1 MKLKLHL
8 IFIAILF
15 SQVLCAQTE
24 EHEHPE
30 GERHDHFKN
39 DIGLANSA
47 VYFVKEK
54 KFAYGLHF
62 HYVRA
67 IPKSKFG
74 LGLGYERIFDEHKH
88 NTIGVV
94 IAYRPVHEL
103 TLSISPGVTFEDAY
117 PEAGFALHIE
127 ATYGFEIGNI
137 HLGPLV
143 EFAYDPEDYHISIG
157 IHLGYDF

>member
-15 SQVLCAQTE
+15 SQALYAQKG
-24 EHEHPE
+24 EHP
-30 GERHDHFKN
+30 KN

-47 VYFVKEK
+47 VYFLNEK
-54 KFAYGLHF
+54 AFAYGLHV

-74 LGLGYERIFDEHKH
+74 LGLAYERIFDNHKH
-88 NTIGVV
+88 NTFGFVM
-94 IAYRPVHEL
+94 AYKPVHEL
-103 TLSISPGVTFEDAY
+103 NLSISPGLSFEDAH
-117 PEAGFALHIE
+117 PEAAFALHLE
-127 ATYGFEIGNI
+127 ATYGFEIGSI

-143 EFAYDPEDYHISIG
+143 EFAYDPEDYHLSVG
-157 IHLGYDF
+157 LHLGYDF

>member
-8 IFIAILF
+8 IFVAIIF

-24 EHEHPE
+24 EHTHDE
-30 GERHDHFKN
+30 GERHDHYKN

-47 VYFVKEK
+47 VYFLKEK
-54 KFAYGLHF
+54 VFAYGLHI

-103 TLSISPGVTFEDAY
+103 TLSISPGLAFEDVD
-117 PEAGFALHIE
+117 PETGFALHLE
-127 ATYGFEIGNI
+127 ATYGFEIGPI
-137 HLGPLV
+137 HLGPLL
-143 EFAYDPEDYHISIG
+143 EFAYDPEDYHLSAG